1 MAEAIISPEA
11 LQDMDAI
18 RSYIALD
25 NPEAA
30 ERVIRA
36 FETSAALLVTQ
47 PELGQCKPSLRG
59 LRLWVVTDF
68 PCYLMFYR
76 EYEGR
81 VEVVRVLHGAR
92 DVKSIFKQA

>member
-11 LQDMDAI
+11 LQDMDDI

-47 PELGQCKPSLRG
+47 PDLGSASPVCAGCDLVWSRISQLS
-59 LRLWVVTDF
+59 D
-68 PCYLMFYR
+68 
-76 EYEGR
+76 
-81 VEVVRVLHGAR
+81 VLP
-92 DVKSIFKQA
+92 